1 MRNFLTIWFFLI
13 LLACITACGGG
24 GGGGDGGDTGDYT
37 VTYRV
42 ETTLQDS
49 LEYVI
54 YTDANGDRVRVDD
67 APCSADQWSRSI
79 SVDDGASLS
88 LTAQLYEDTSNNG
101 TPIRVIIEVNAQEI
115 GMQASFG
122 KGVLATISGTLDMDG
137 PEPALR

>member
-1 MRNFLTIWFFLI
+1 MRHLRTIRHLLI

-24 GGGGDGGDTGDYT
+24 GGGGDGGATGAYT

-54 YTDANGDRVRVDD
+54 YTDGNGDTVRVDD

-79 SVDDGASLS
+79 SVDDGAGLS
-88 LTAQLYEDTSNNG
+88 LTAKLYEDTSNNG
-101 TPIRVIIEVNAQEI
+101 TPIRVIIEANAQEI

-122 KGVLATISGTLDMDG
+122 RGVMATISGILDMDG
-137 PEPALR
+137 PAPALR

>member
-1 MRNFLTIWFFLI
+1 
-13 LLACITACGGG
+13 
-24 GGGGDGGDTGDYT
+24 
-37 VTYRV
+37 
-42 ETTLQDS
+42 
-49 LEYVI
+49 
-54 YTDANGDRVRVDD
+54 
-67 APCSADQWSRSI
+67 
-79 SVDDGASLS
+79 VDDGASLS